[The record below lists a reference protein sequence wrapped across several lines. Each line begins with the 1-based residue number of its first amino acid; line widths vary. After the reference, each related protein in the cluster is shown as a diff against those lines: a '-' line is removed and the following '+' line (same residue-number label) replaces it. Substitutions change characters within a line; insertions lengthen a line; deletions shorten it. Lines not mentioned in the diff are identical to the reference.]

1 MTPLRNLSVVCS
13 VDDAPAVSLTGASEG
28 DVVTDL
34 RIKSLDTGRIY
45 SRAFAVPE
53 IRDDRAYVMVLG
65 FAFGER
71 VAIGFDTT
79 PFDSISEWFNDDHEV
94 GLGDFLAGR
103 VACLQEPACNTVT
116 EPQETPSEPLTACDD
131 TQEAPEDLPEA
142 EGPEDAGE
150 GLHEGVTGCA
160 AAELRTVLIKVMRT
174 QDRAMTVREIA
185 AILNSDTVDART
197 RIATVL
203 ADMEGKGL
211 VKRGS
216 YVPSQSPGRKS
227 VTTWVVA

>member
-1 MTPLRNLSVVCS
+1 MTRIATVRRVDGDPAINVDTLPGALLASVRVKGI
-13 VDDAPAVSLTGASEG
+13 A
-28 DVVTDL
+28 
-34 RIKSLDTGRIY
+34 TGRI
-45 SRAFAVPE
+45 SHSEILRPPVRDGRACVMLPGFEVGEMVAFAFEAVRPE
-53 IRDDRAYVMVLG
+53 DLDAWL
-65 FAFGER
+65 
-71 VAIGFDTT
+71 
-79 PFDSISEWFNDDHEV
+79 NDDHEV

-131 TQEAPEDLPEA
+131 TQEAPEDLPEP
-142 EGPEDAGE
+142 EGPEDADE
-150 GLHEGVTGCA
+150 GLRGGVTGCA

-185 AILNSDTVDART
+185 GILNSDTVDART

>member
-1 MTPLRNLSVVCS
+1 MIDMNLVRMVDDEPAVPITVCS
-13 VDDAPAVSLTGASEG
+13 DSILVNI
-28 DVVTDL
+28 
-34 RIKSLDTGRIY
+34 RIKSLGTGRIHCVPIAY
-45 SRAFAVPE
+45 SLFSEGMRYLPCPGFEPGDRIAFDFRTY
-53 IRDDRAYVMVLG
+53 RDRDLEA
-65 FAFGER
+65 
-71 VAIGFDTT
+71 
-79 PFDSISEWFNDDHEV
+79 WFNDDHEV
-94 GLGDFLAGR
+94 GLLDYLEGR
-103 VACLQEPACNTVT
+103 VACLQEPACNIET

-142 EGPEDAGE
+142 EGPEDADD
-150 GLHEGVTGCA
+150 GLRGGVMGCA
-160 AAELRTVLIKVMRT
+160 AAELRTVLIETMRR
-174 QDRAMTVREIA
+174 QDRAMTVKEIA

-216 YVPSQSPGRKS
+216 YVQSQSPGRKS